1 MTFEILLLR
10 QIIHCIKNNNTGINS
25 KKIKYTYYIFMKS
38 VVMEI
43 INPHAYRFYSVLIL
57 LYFSD
62 MILLLSNIWNSL
74 SVTNSPLFL
83 GCILSIGVLFPI
95 ALKKINSNH
104 AGSAVGLPGL
114 YLRRI
119 IVFAVILVGALFGI
133 ADTWIGFIITSL
145 CIGYLSLLTLTVLE
159 AANTKLVLQG
169 HISSQMASRIMQTI
183 VQLGSFFG
191 AMASGYL
198 LLALNFNKLICF
210 ICIFDIIISATA
222 RFIFFEKPE
231 TRVKKSEIEHSISR
245 KHLPANLI
253 YLCIVI
259 ALVGLHIS
267 AFNVLTPVIFQN
279 IKNLG
284 SQYFGLCSAAAG
296 LGAFSAA
303 FVNINWFRFIIP
315 AIILFLADCIFTLSW
330 HPYFAVLACLFIG
343 FSINTIRINAR
354 KFIIDNTSNDTQADQ
369 VSGMSA
375 LMYTLAQSIGPMIF
389 GILTGSAVLG
399 AYSAIYLFPAVA
411 LVMFVWVIIVRGMS
425 GVIK

>member
-1 MTFEILLLR
+1 
-10 QIIHCIKNNNTGINS
+10 
-25 KKIKYTYYIFMKS
+25 
-38 VVMEI
+38 MEI
-43 INPHAYRFYSVLIL
+43 MNPHAYRFYSVLIL

-62 MILLLSNIWNSL
+62 MVLLLSNIWNSL
-74 SVTNSPLFL
+74 RVTNSPLFL
-83 GCILSIGVLFPI
+83 GCILSIGVIFPLI
-95 ALKKINSNH
+95 LKKLARGHEQKSISL
-104 AGSAVGLPGL
+104 AGL

-119 IVFAVILVGALFGI
+119 IVFAVILVSSLFAI

-169 HISSQMASRIMQTI
+169 HISSQMASRTMQTI

-198 LLALNFNKLICF
+198 LLFLNYNKLIAL
-210 ICIFDIIISATA
+210 ICIFDIIVSATA
-222 RFIFFEKPE
+222 RFIFSEKSG
-231 TRVKKSEIEHSISR
+231 TIIEEANR
-245 KHLPANLI
+245 KAHFSGKPLARSLI

-267 AFNVLTPVIFQN
+267 AFNVLTPIIFQKV
-279 IKNLG
+279 KNLN
-284 SQYFGLCSAAAG
+284 SEYFGLCSAIAG

-303 FVNINWFRFIIP
+303 FINIGWFRFLIP
-315 AIILFLADCIFTLSW
+315 AIVLLLADLIFTLSW
-330 HPYFAVLACLFIG
+330 HPYMAIVACLFIG

-354 KFIIDNTSNDTQADQ
+354 KTVIDKTSSDNEADQ
-369 VSGMSA
+369 VSSLSA
-375 LMYTLAQSIGPMIF
+375 LMYTLAQSIGPMVF

-411 LVMFVWVIIVRGMS
+411 LVMFVWIVFVRSSS
-425 GVIK
+425 GATG

>member
-1 MTFEILLLR
+1 MLFT
-10 QIIHCIKNNNTGINS
+10 
-25 KKIKYTYYIFMKS
+25 KS
-38 VVMEI
+38 AIMEI
-43 INPHAYRFYSVLIL
+43 IKPHAYRFYSVLIL

-62 MILLLSNIWNSL
+62 MVLLLSNIWNSL
-74 SVTNSPLFL
+74 RVTNSPLFL
-83 GCILSIGVLFPI
+83 GSILSIGVLFPI
-95 ALKKINSNH
+95 ALKKINANH
-104 AGSAVGLPGL
+104 ARSSIGLPGL

-119 IVFAVILVGALFGI
+119 VVFGVILVGALFGI

-183 VQLGSFFG
+183 IQLGSFFG

-198 LLALNFNKLICF
+198 LLALNYNNLICF
-210 ICIFDIIISATA
+210 ICIFDIIVSATA
-222 RFIFFEKPE
+222 RFIFFEKSE
-231 TRVKKSEIEHSISR
+231 TGMSKSDILHNLSR
-245 KHLPANLI
+245 KYLPTNLI

-279 IKNLG
+279 VKDLG

-303 FVNINWFRFIIP
+303 FVNIDWFRFMIP
-315 AIILFLADCIFTLSW
+315 AITLFLADCIFTLSW

-354 KFIIDNTSNDTQADQ
+354 KFIIDHTSNDTQADQ
-369 VSGMSA
+369 VSGLSA
-375 LMYTLAQSIGPMIF
+375 LMYTLAQSIGPMML

-411 LVMFVWVIIVRGMS
+411 LVMFVWVVIIRRML